1 MLDDVLKKISWSG
14 YTLSTDVFQEL
25 SKRLSFYLA
34 VARDR
39 KAAFFFW
46 VSIMGG
52 TGTGKSTV
60 FNSLCRAN
68 LSLTG
73 VERPKTQGPVAAFP
87 KGRAVMDLHCFSTVD
102 ARFGTTLPINGSPGA
117 LTITE
122 HSAPYP
128 WVFVD
133 SPDIDSLAKAHHRM
147 AEDIFQLSDFV
158 IFVVSQ
164 EKYADERLN
173 RFLRRVVE
181 ERKKFLIVVNKATDE
196 LSPYDVLQIF
206 QSQGLNIGERD
217 LIVLPFT
224 RPLNGQLRHTMEWN
238 ELESRLEV
246 EAGDERWKIIR
257 SQETQRFY
265 EKLRDACNELLSAV
279 KQEGKALQELIREV
293 KDLSERAIYEV
304 LQQHIS
310 TVRDHTRTHLQPQIK
325 ALYSRYDVL
334 GKPRRAVGQAL
345 SKILEIFGVKITD
358 DKDDSKESTL
368 RKIEEQIDH
377 SPVFH
382 AIDFLVTEVL
392 RRVSAEKKPLAEL
405 LRSPEAILSRE
416 EVHDLMLNH
425 SKELF
430 GWLEKEFQRMMQG
443 IPKTK
448 ELGIYS
454 SFALWGVFILGIE
467 AAMGGG
473 ITPIRA
479 AVDAV
484 IAPFITK
491 ATVEFFASHEIYRI
505 VEELSERYRQG
516 IESIIFRQRD
526 RFIACIRS
534 FVPEEAVVKS
544 LENVCQNYRT

>member
-1 MLDDVLKKISWSG
+1 
-14 YTLSTDVFQEL
+14 
-25 SKRLSFYLA
+25 
-34 VARDR
+34 
-39 KAAFFFW
+39 
-46 VSIMGG
+46 
-52 TGTGKSTV
+52 
-60 FNSLCRAN
+60 
-68 LSLTG
+68 
-73 VERPKTQGPVAAFP
+73 
-87 KGRAVMDLHCFSTVD
+87 
-102 ARFGTTLPINGSPGA
+102 
-117 LTITE
+117 
-122 HSAPYP
+122 
-128 WVFVD
+128 
-133 SPDIDSLAKAHHRM
+133 
-147 AEDIFQLSDFV
+147 
-158 IFVVSQ
+158 
-164 EKYADERLN
+164 
-173 RFLRRVVE
+173 
-181 ERKKFLIVVNKATDE
+181 
-196 LSPYDVLQIF
+196 
-206 QSQGLNIGERD
+206 
-217 LIVLPFT
+217 
-224 RPLNGQLRHTMEWN
+224 MEWN